1 MCNLLTKK
9 LRVVRA
15 IRWQGN
21 YPLSNKLLSPESKSY
36 ELL

>member
-21 YPLSNKLLSPESKSY
+21 YPLSNKLLSPKVQNH
-36 ELL
+36 ELR